1 MAKVDKYFLGDGD
14 KGTGYNHLDKK
25 TNVNNHIKYMLN
37 RSINMFKYHN
47 LPDTLPAKELELLL
61 QCHGYAVICK
71 INDNLYAVNAGL
83 GGECDVYGNPTQAIV
98 TVPYLNYNATLN
110 IDTDCIVMNNDT
122 MQTGLIPMYQKY
134 CTLLNENEI
143 TMLLVTIN
151 KRIQNFISAN
161 DDSTVQ
167 SARKFLENVYAGKV
181 GVIAEQRLFDS
192 LKIANVGTNA
202 GINLKDLF
210 EYEQYLKASLYNE
223 IGLSANFNMK
233 RERLTKAEVECNTDN
248 LYPLPDEML
257 SSRREA
263 IAKINEMFG
272 TDITVEFNSSWD
284 YRVLGGESIDT
295 LEDDNTGVEGENVT
309 VDTDTPDTPCN
320 SNNSENDTI
329 ADEPVE
335 SDEPC
340 DTNGNDV
347 EPIEGQATDEPDEQ
361 SDEPTGETDEADE
374 ADEPIDGADEKSDE
388 KSDEPSDEKSDE
400 PSDEKPDE
408 PSDEKPEVTDNEKTD
423 SENDTK
429 DSNSAEN
436 AENESKPAEK
446 PENGENEQEIAENE
460 QKKNKK

>member
-295 LEDDNTGVEGENVT
+295 LEDDNTGAEGENVT

-374 ADEPIDGADEKSDE
+374 ADEPIDGADEPADE
-388 KSDEPSDEKSDE
+388 KL
-400 PSDEKPDE
+400 
-408 PSDEKPEVTDNEKTD
+408 DEKPEVTDNEKTD
-423 SENDTK
+423 SENDNK

>member
-295 LEDDNTGVEGENVT
+295 LEDENAGAEGENLT
-309 VDTDTPDTPCN
+309 VDTDTPDIPCN
-320 SNNSENDTI
+320 SDNSENDTI

-340 DTNGNDV
+340 DSNGNDV

-361 SDEPTGETDEADE
+361 SDEPTGETDKADE
-374 ADEPIDGADEKSDE
+374 ADEPIDGADEPADE
-388 KSDEPSDEKSDE
+388 K
-400 PSDEKPDE
+400 
-408 PSDEKPEVTDNEKTD
+408 SDEKPEVTDNEKTD
-423 SENDTK
+423 SENDNK

>member
-295 LEDDNTGVEGENVT
+295 LEDENAGAEGENLT

-320 SNNSENDTI
+320 SDNSENDTI

-340 DTNGNDV
+340 DSNGNDV

-361 SDEPTGETDEADE
+361 SDEPTGETDKADE
-374 ADEPIDGADEKSDE
+374 PDEPIDGADEK
-388 KSDEPSDEKSDE
+388 
-400 PSDEKPDE
+400 
-408 PSDEKPEVTDNEKTD
+408 SDEKPEVTDNEKTD

>member
-295 LEDDNTGVEGENVT
+295 LEDENAGAEGENLT

-320 SNNSENDTI
+320 SDNSENDTI

-340 DTNGNDV
+340 DSNGNDV

-361 SDEPTGETDEADE
+361 SDEPTGETDNADE
-374 ADEPIDGADEKSDE
+374 TDEPIDGTDEPTDEKSDE
-388 KSDEPSDEKSDE
+388 KS
-400 PSDEKPDE
+400 
-408 PSDEKPEVTDNEKTD
+408 EVTDNEKTD

-460 QKKNKK
+460 QKKDKK

>member
-295 LEDDNTGVEGENVT
+295 LEDENAGAEGENLT

-320 SNNSENDTI
+320 SDNSENDTI
-329 ADEPVE
+329 ADKPVE

-340 DTNGNDV
+340 DSNGNDV

-374 ADEPIDGADEKSDE
+374 ADEPIAGTDEPTDEKSDE
-388 KSDEPSDEKSDE
+388 KS
-400 PSDEKPDE
+400 
-408 PSDEKPEVTDNEKTD
+408 EVTDNEKTD

>member
-1 MAKVDKYFLGDGD
+1 MAKVDKYFVGDGD

-295 LEDDNTGVEGENVT
+295 LEDDNTGAEGENVT

-374 ADEPIDGADEKSDE
+374 ADEPIDGADEPADE
-388 KSDEPSDEKSDE
+388 K
-400 PSDEKPDE
+400 
-408 PSDEKPEVTDNEKTD
+408 SDEKPEVTDNEKTD

>member
-295 LEDDNTGVEGENVT
+295 LEDENAGAEGENLT
-309 VDTDTPDTPCN
+309 VDTDTPDTP
-320 SNNSENDTI
+320 
-329 ADEPVE
+329 
-335 SDEPC
+335 
-340 DTNGNDV
+340 
-347 EPIEGQATDEPDEQ
+347 
-361 SDEPTGETDEADE
+361 
-374 ADEPIDGADEKSDE
+374 
-388 KSDEPSDEKSDE
+388 
-400 PSDEKPDE
+400 
-408 PSDEKPEVTDNEKTD
+408 
-423 SENDTK
+423 
-429 DSNSAEN
+429 
-436 AENESKPAEK
+436 
-446 PENGENEQEIAENE
+446 
-460 QKKNKK
+460 

>member
-14 KGTGYNHLDKK
+14 KETGYNHLDKK

-83 GGECDVYGNPTQAIV
+83 GGESDVYGNPTQAVV
-98 TVPYLNYNATLN
+98 TVPYLKYNATLD
-110 IDTDCIVMNNDT
+110 IDTDCVVMNNDT

-151 KRIQNFISAN
+151 KRIQNFVSAN

-167 SARKFLENVYAGKV
+167 SARRFLENVYAGKV

-263 IAKINEMFG
+263 IDKINEMFG

-295 LEDDNTGVEGENVT
+295 LEDDNASAEGENVT
-309 VDTDTPDTPCN
+309 ADTDTPDTPCN
-320 SNNSENDTI
+320 SDNSENGAI

-374 ADEPIDGADEKSDE
+374 ADEPIDGADEPTDEKSDE
-388 KSDEPSDEKSDE
+388 KS
-400 PSDEKPDE
+400 
-408 PSDEKPEVTDNEKTD
+408 EVTDNEKTD

>member
-1 MAKVDKYFLGDGD
+1 MAKVDKYFLGESNSA
-14 KGTGYNHLDKK
+14 TGYNHLDKK

-37 RSINMFKYHN
+37 RSVNMFKYHN

-83 GGECDVYGNPTQAIV
+83 GGESDVYGNPTQAVV
-98 TVPYLNYNATLN
+98 TVPYLKYNATLD
-110 IDTDCIVMNNDT
+110 IDTDCVVMNNDT

-263 IAKINEMFG
+263 IDKINEMFG

-295 LEDDNTGVEGENVT
+295 LEDDNAGAEGENVT
-309 VDTDTPDTPCN
+309 ADTDTPDTPCN
-320 SNNSENDTI
+320 SDNSENGTV

-347 EPIEGQATDEPDEQ
+347 EPIEGQATDEQ
-361 SDEPTGETDEADE
+361 SDEPTGETDETDE
-374 ADEPIDGADEKSDE
+374 ADEPIDGTDEPADEK
-388 KSDEPSDEKSDE
+388 
-400 PSDEKPDE
+400 
-408 PSDEKPEVTDNEKTD
+408 SDEKPEVTDNEKTD

>member
-295 LEDDNTGVEGENVT
+295 LEDDNTGDEGENVT

-388 KSDEPSDEKSDE
+388 KSDEPSDEK
-400 PSDEKPDE
+400 PDE

>member
-295 LEDDNTGVEGENVT
+295 LEDENAGAEGENLT

-320 SNNSENDTI
+320 SDNSENDTI

-340 DTNGNDV
+340 DSNGNDV

-374 ADEPIDGADEKSDE
+374 ADEPIAGTDEPTDEKSDE
-388 KSDEPSDEKSDE
+388 KS
-400 PSDEKPDE
+400 
-408 PSDEKPEVTDNEKTD
+408 EVTDNEKTD

>member
-1 MAKVDKYFLGDGD
+1 MAKVDKYFVGDGD

-233 RERLTKAEVECNTDN
+233 RERLTKAEVERNTDN

-295 LEDDNTGVEGENVT
+295 LEDDNTGAEGENVT

-361 SDEPTGETDEADE
+361 SDEPTGETDEVGE
-374 ADEPIDGADEKSDE
+374 ADEPIDGA
-388 KSDEPSDEKSDE
+388 DEPSDEKSDE
-400 PSDEKPDE
+400 PSDEK
-408 PSDEKPEVTDNEKTD
+408 SEVTDNEKTD

>member
-295 LEDDNTGVEGENVT
+295 LEDDNTGAEGENVT

-374 ADEPIDGADEKSDE
+374 ADEPIDGADEPADE
-388 KSDEPSDEKSDE
+388 K
-400 PSDEKPDE
+400 
-408 PSDEKPEVTDNEKTD
+408 SDEKPEVTDNEKTD
-423 SENDTK
+423 SENDNK